1 MTFRFLKMTKMTMK
15 MTMMK
20 TKKNVPGLNKNFR
33 MMMMMMNAKALNKC
47 FRYFRCYHYFRCFRD
62 VLEQNRWANSAFE
75 EWPVF
80 AALPD

>member
-1 MTFRFLKMTKMTMK
+1 MTFRFLKMTKKTMK
-15 MTMMK
+15 MTMMR
-20 TKKNVPGLNKNFR
+20 TKKNVPGLNKNFQ
-33 MMMMMMNAKALNKC
+33 MMMMMNAKALNKC